1 MLSKEPGKKMLL
13 WGEGQ
18 KHKPSSPKGRAGRSL
33 GSRILTRYKAEVCTT
48 RRILTRYKAERSV
61 PPGGFSPSTKQ
72 RGLTTGKGEKDPFY
86 PRSITDTCQGSAA
99 TGGTGRRPYHS
110 PACPL
115 REQVHSACQ
124 RPGGQEAAW
133 SPNKSNTSNEQ

>member
-48 RRILTRYKAERSV
+48 RRILTRYKAERSA

-86 PRSITDTCQGSAA
+86 PRSITDTCQGSAVPSESRYTA
-99 TGGTGRRPYHS
+99 
-110 PACPL
+110 PAKD
-115 REQVHSACQ
+115 
-124 RPGGQEAAW
+124 QEAKKQPGLQI
-133 SPNKSNTSNEQ
+133 SLTPVTSNSSLPLGRCSSPVRK